1 MSDQIH
7 LAEYIVERLKQAGV
21 KSIFGV
27 PGDYNLELLDYF
39 ESDPTLQWVGN
50 ANELNAAYAAD
61 GYARTNH
68 GLGVLVTTFGV
79 GELSALN
86 GIAGCL
92 AERIPVLHIVGAP
105 STAMQKEH
113 VLLHHTLNTESSFD
127 TFSKMSA
134 PLSCATA
141 LLSQVTPE
149 ADTSYS
155 DAFDKALA
163 ECLTQCRPAYV
174 ELPMDTVRSMVSSEG
189 LEKPL
194 VRLRPEYPDPPSH
207 SHPPPRHSVRTP
219 PLNPG
224 STPTN
229 QLFQSTDDHFDA
241 PPELVTSHVVDVIT
255 KKYAAAKRPTV
266 LVDAC
271 AARFGVGDLVRE
283 LVESCGLRFFTTPM
297 GKGILDER
305 HPLFGGCYAGSN
317 SLATVKDE
325 IEASDFVLYVGA
337 LKSDFNSGSFTIGIP
352 TEHAVR
358 LHSFTTNVGFAAYP
372 TTDIRHVL
380 PLLLPAFK
388 KVKSR
393 PAKHDSLEE
402 KIKAGN
408 VMAFKKMPDNEDGKI
423 VHAWLWQR
431 MAAWFK
437 DDDVIITE
445 TGTSSFG
452 LLPIPLPSRCTY
464 VTQVLWGSIG
474 WSVGAALGCALAAD
488 EQGGRRTVLFVGDGS
503 FQLTVQ
509 EVGTIVRRGVPA
521 YIFVL
526 NNDGY
531 EIERLIHGPNA
542 GYNEIQMYNLQMC
555 LPFLGG
561 KKPAVPYESFKVST
575 QGELHALLQDRAF
588 GVADK
593 VRLIELVMPRGDA
606 PAGLIKQAQLT
617 AKANAK

>member
-105 STAMQKEH
+105 STVMQKNH

-149 ADTSYS
+149 TDTSYS
-155 DAFDKALA
+155 DAFDEALA
-163 ECLTQCRPAYV
+163 ACLTQCRPAYV
-174 ELPMDTVRSMVSSEG
+174 ELPMDTVRSMVSSKG
-189 LEKPL
+189 LKKPL
-194 VRLRPEYPDPPSH
+194 PQPSSAPPFGENA
-207 SHPPPRHSVRTP
+207 PI
-219 PLNPG
+219 NPG
-224 STPTN
+224 SAPTN
-229 QLFQSTDDHFDA
+229 QLFHNTDDHFDA

-255 KKYAAAKRPTV
+255 NKYAAAKRPSV

-283 LVESCGLRFFTTPM
+283 LVESCGIRFFTTPM

-317 SLATVKDE
+317 SLTTVKDE

-380 PLLLPAFK
+380 PLLLPAFQ

-408 VMAFKKMPDNEDGKI
+408 VMAFKKIPDNEDGKI

-488 EQGGRRTVLFVGDGS
+488 KQGGRRTVLFVGDGS

-542 GYNEIQMYNLQMC
+542 GYNEIQMYDLQMC

-561 KKPAVPYESFKVST
+561 KKPAVPYESFKVSK
-575 QGELHALLQDRAF
+575 QGELHALLEDRAF

-617 AKANAK
+617 AKANAE